1 MNRHFLILAATWMT
15 AAAPL
20 IAVAQAAPA
29 NAGGDGLSLAA
40 TPEALPHD
48 PEATTRAGR
57 YATPRQAYEA
67 KQRLGNEVL
76 LIDVRAPDA
85 HRRTLV
91 GAPVDLRAPL
101 YAADGSDATRAFV
114 ATVEQRVAALP
125 RARATPVLL
134 LCDHGR
140 LAAAAAEALA
150 TAGFA
155 NAIVVTGGLLGEVD
169 GGRPGW
175 IAAGL
180 PVVRTDAAAD
190 GPPARRGPGEGPL
203 VRSF

>member
-1 MNRHFLILAATWMT
+1 MVSSVSAPFCGACSRARLSSEGVLYTCLFAT
-15 AAAPL
+15 
-20 IAVAQAAPA
+20 Q
-29 NAGGDGLSLAA
+29 G
-40 TPEALPHD
+40 
-48 PEATTRAGR
+48 
-57 YATPRQAYEA
+57 
-67 KQRLGNEVL
+67 
-76 LIDVRAPDA
+76 
-85 HRRTLV
+85 
-91 GAPVDLRAPL
+91 VDLRAPL